1 MNKNVNQLAGII
13 LLFLALIRRLGFVYW
28 QNFMQLNP
36 DVDIIVPIE
45 GNLDLTEIAFTPKL
59 NFPLSFSYSSS
70 WVLNNEVVDITRD
83 NMYEPILQRRLISS
97 ISGIYVALEATNDCR
112 VGGTCDRGDMSHY
125 YEFLKSTSV
134 PGDSQYYYIETI
146 INYNGYLS
154 YHAYLQPSKPSFSDS
169 GMPLKSACVDS
180 GTRLYD
186 NCCKSSRE
194 YLNSDSRLSQPTA

>member
-83 NMYEPILQRRLISS
+83 NMYEPILQRRLI
-97 ISGIYVALEATNDCR
+97 
-112 VGGTCDRGDMSHY
+112 
-125 YEFLKSTSV
+125 K
-134 PGDSQYYYIETI
+134 QYFRH
-146 INYNGYLS
+146 LC
-154 YHAYLQPSKPSFSDS
+154 
-169 GMPLKSACVDS
+169 SARS
-180 GTRLYD
+180 
-186 NCCKSSRE
+186 N
-194 YLNSDSRLSQPTA
+194 Q